1 MSPQEQL
8 DMMHSQEE
16 KMRAMQRHPNERD
29 LEASSNEFCKEHVSC

>member
-8 DMMHSQEE
+8 DIMHSQE
-16 KMRAMQRHPNERD
+16 KMRAMQREPNERD